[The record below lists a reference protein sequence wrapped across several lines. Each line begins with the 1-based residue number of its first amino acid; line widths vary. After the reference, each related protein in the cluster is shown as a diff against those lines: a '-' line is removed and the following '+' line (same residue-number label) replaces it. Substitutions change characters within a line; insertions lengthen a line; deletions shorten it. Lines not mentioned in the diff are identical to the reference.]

1 MKKIDEIKD
10 SLKKLEESIEKAVA
24 FIEASVESMRQEI
37 AFINQKVSDLE
48 SRIDRIEAWP
58 HISEVQISEE
68 GAKQRKKAREKE
80 AESSE
85 VEVEELAQPSRAP
98 RGAAPVSYERDMAPV
113 YASAEMVRQPPAPVP
128 TAAKQPRAAPSV
140 EAMGTGERSR
150 GGIVEEQFVRPS
162 AFLRKMS
169 ELEASMPQSALGP
182 VAPQA
187 NLRLQISSV
196 LESMRG
202 GRPSSTSPVRPP
214 PVTAPPVTARSY
226 AASRTEEAVP
236 SPPAPVHAPAEGK
249 ALRVPDNWLPD
260 CSRAK
265 YYNPKNLD
273 KGVLK
278 DMEKKTKEIFVR

>member
-1 MKKIDEIKD
+1 MKKIDEVKN

-24 FIEASVESMRQEI
+24 FIEESVEAMRQEI

-48 SRIDRIEAWP
+48 SRIDRIEDWP
-58 HISEVQISEE
+58 RISEVQISEE
-68 GAKQRKKAREKE
+68 GTKQRRKAREKE
-80 AESSE
+80 AKPSE

-98 RGAAPVSYERDMAPV
+98 RGAAPVSYEEDVALV
-113 YASAEMVRQPPAPVP
+113 HASAGMVRQPPAP
-128 TAAKQPRAAPSV
+128 TEAKQPRATPSI
-140 EAMGTGERSR
+140 EATGAGERSR

-196 LESMRG
+196 LESMRS
-202 GRPSSTSPVRPP
+202 GRPSSTPSPVKSP
-214 PVTAPPVTARSY
+214 PVTAGGY
-226 AASRTEEAVP
+226 AVSHTEEAVP
-236 SPPAPVHAPAEGK
+236 PPPVPVQAQPAGGK
-249 ALRVPDNWLPD
+249 TFRVPDNWLPE

-265 YYNPKNLD
+265 YYSPKNLD